1 MNRVLLDFPKPDM
14 VFTLMFPIGKQ
25 EYSSVKVEKRLS
37 EKRDFKVRD
46 SFHNETTRLVT
57 IAFHTLYH

>member
-1 MNRVLLDFPKPDM
+1 MLLKMPKASRMVNISGKWIVFLLDFPKPDM
-14 VFTLMFPIGKQ
+14 FLILMFPIGKQ

-46 SFHNETTRLVT
+46 S
-57 IAFHTLYH
+57 